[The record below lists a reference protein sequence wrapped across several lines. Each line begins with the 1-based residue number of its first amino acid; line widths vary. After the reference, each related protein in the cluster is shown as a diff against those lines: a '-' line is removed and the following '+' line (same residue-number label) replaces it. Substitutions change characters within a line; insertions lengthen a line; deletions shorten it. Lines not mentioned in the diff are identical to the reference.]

1 MIYTGLD
8 NFYLTDEQ
16 LAELPSVK
24 EGGLEAATEFN
35 LRVYGASLIQEGGL
49 LLKSP
54 QVVMATGQVLL
65 QRFYC
70 KKSFTK
76 YPVKRVACACLW
88 LATKLEESPRKLRDV
103 LNVFLRMECRRE
115 GLPLEGSG

>member
-35 LRVYGASLIQEGGL
+35 LRVYGATLIQEGGL
-49 LLKSP
+49 LLKSYGP
-54 QVVMATGQVLL
+54 SHTLPSLTCDMGVLAVLDSAVEDEVVPL
-65 QRFYC
+65 
-70 KKSFTK
+70 
-76 YPVKRVACACLW
+76 P
-88 LATKLEESPRKLRDV
+88 
-103 LNVFLRMECRRE
+103 
-115 GLPLEGSG
+115 PLESLQQIGGCGALE